1 MRSTLS
7 RAALF
12 TVVCASFAGF
22 LLYAEATKPGG
33 AKMAEQANKLLASF
47 NAEEKK
53 AATFG
58 LDDPHRAEWWFTPQQ
73 KDRQSTRKGLRF
85 DKMTGDQKTGVL
97 ELLKLGLSAK
107 GYDQAT
113 TIMSLEALLK
123 ELEQDKGANT
133 RNQNWYFL
141 SIFGEPNNTGT
152 WGWRVEGHHLSVNIT
167 LDKGEV
173 VSATPMLFGVNPADI
188 KDGPK
193 KGLRVT
199 PEIEDTAKE
208 LIAALTEAQNKTAKQ
223 PKQFPEINE
232 GKAEAAVGEPIGIA
246 ASELTADQRKVLRK
260 LIEAYAMRLPADIAA
275 GEMKKAEASFDKIH
289 FAYCVEAN
297 KPGKPYTYRVQG
309 PTFVIE
315 FLNVQADAAK
325 NPANH
330 IHSGWRTLPKDF
342 AK

>member
-1 MRSTLS
+1 MRNPLS
-7 RAALF
+7 RIALF
-12 TVVCASFAGF
+12 SAVCAAFAGF
-22 LLYAEATKPGG
+22 LIYAQQVQPGG
-33 AKMAEQANKLLASF
+33 AKMADQANKLLAGLD
-47 NAEEKK
+47 AEQRK
-53 AATFG
+53 AATFA
-58 LDDPHRAEWWFTPQQ
+58 LDDPHRAAWWFTPQQ
-73 KDRQSTRKGLRF
+73 KDRQSTRKGLRL
-85 DKMTGDQKTGVL
+85 DKMNADQKAGVL

-107 GYDQAT
+107 GYEQAT

-123 ELEQDKGANT
+123 ELEQDKGANV
-133 RNQNWYFL
+133 RNPNWYFL
-141 SIFGEPNNTGT
+141 SVFGEPNNTGT
-152 WGWRVEGHHLSVNIT
+152 WGWRVEGHHLSVNVT

-199 PEIEDTAKE
+199 PEIEDVAKE
-208 LIAALTEAQNKTAKQ
+208 LIASMTEAQNTTAKLA
-223 PKQFPEINE
+223 KQLPEINE
-232 GKAEAAVGEPIGIA
+232 GKAEAGVGAPIGVP
-246 ASELTADQRKVLRK
+246 ASELTADQRKTLRK
-260 LIEAYAMRLPADIAA
+260 LIEAYATRLPADVAA
-275 GEMKKAEASFDKIH
+275 GEMKKADASFDKVH

-309 PTFVIE
+309 PSFVIE

-330 IHSGWRTLPKDF
+330 IHSGWRSLPRDF